1 MKLIFFLLI
10 VIAGSIFISCK
21 KEIRSEDLL
30 PGVWVKGPDAGD
42 TLLFMKVNNK
52 NILRYNMS
60 FNPAYPF
67 YQDVEYKYA
76 NGTLSL
82 ILYSPADQN
91 FYALH
96 SFTWRQAG
104 KVFDIQGSE
113 LFAILSSTTVRY
125 TYHKL

>member
-1 MKLIFFLLI
+1 LLDQFLLA
-10 VIAGSIFISCK
+10 VK
-21 KEIRSEDLL
+21 KRYGPKIYY

-67 YQDVEYKYA
+67 YQDVEYKYE

-82 ILYSPADQN
+82 MLYSPADQN